1 MEKINLVIGV
11 SNIACGVIVGGLS
24 IPMIKEK
31 VKMNNFYGVRFA
43 KSFESDENWYK
54 INKKGGIL
62 MFRWSIIVLLLGLT
76 CFVQPRIEGVIMWVH
91 LMAPLGY
98 VVASIQ
104 SYNYAR
110 KL

>member
-1 MEKINLVIGV
+1 MEKINLVLGI
-11 SNIACGVIVGGLS
+11 SNIACALIVGGLA

-31 VKMNNFYGVRFA
+31 VKMNHFYGVRFA

-62 MFRWSIIVLLLGLT
+62 LFKWSIAILLVGLS
-76 CFVQPRIEGVIMWVH
+76 CFVLPEISGALIWVYG
-91 LMAPLGY
+91 LAPLAY
-98 VVASIQ
+98 VIACIQ